1 MHFTSALLTI
11 NMRVMAEANTGYD
24 YLNEP
29 VGNRDRAVHEPT
41 FGKVVPDDRTN
52 YAREDMLSYPYQ
64 NETMPQAIERERELS
79 RQRLEQARHDLD
91 AKIEAGKAN
100 HVDVYDREWLEGRD
114 YQPSRLEEARDIIE
128 ESQRMLGELY
138 DSDPE
143 RFNKM
148 TVREWLSYTKEVQ
161 KALIEYRNSLEQARI
176 FQLNLQGVDG
186 LYVDMVN
193 QTEPKVTAK
202 QLLSSIELFGTGAL
216 AGQLGYHLNQ
226 ELKKFLDVDA
236 NQTVAQIFTA
246 AREYL
251 HTVGNAEADRR
262 VQVAK
267 DKYLSYYSPQ
277 ENTA

>member
-1 MHFTSALLTI
+1 
-11 NMRVMAEANTGYD
+11 MRDMAEANNGYD

-64 NETMPQAIERERELS
+64 NETLPQAIERERELS
-79 RQRLEQARHDLD
+79 RQRLEQARQDLD
-91 AKIEAGKAN
+91 AKIEAGTAN
-100 HVDVYDREWLEGRD
+100 HVDKYDREWLEGRD
-114 YQPSRLEEARDIIE
+114 SKPSRLEEARDVLE

-143 RFNKM
+143 RFDKM
-148 TVREWLSYTKEVQ
+148 SVREWLNYTEEVR
-161 KALIEYRNSLEQARI
+161 KALIEYRNTLEQARI
-176 FQLNLQGVDG
+176 FQLSLQGVDE
-186 LYVDMVN
+186 LYDDLA
-193 QTEPKVTAK
+193 QQAEPKVTAK
-202 QLLSSIELFGTGAL
+202 QLLSCIELFGTGAL

-226 ELKKFLDVDA
+226 ELKKFLGVDA

-262 VQVAK
+262 VQAAE

-277 ENTA
+277 ENAA